1 VKISDEFLTKLS
13 RTLADQGKLIEAGWI
28 SLRLAAIPRD
38 ATEIQINEMRMAYMA
53 GAQHLFSSIM
63 VVMDDDHEPTESD
76 LRRMDLIHKELE
88 AFGEELKLRIVA
100 SSGNA

>member
-38 ATEIQINEMRMAYMA
+38 ATFILLHHGRN
-53 GAQHLFSSIM
+53 G
-63 VVMDDDHEPTESD
+63 
-76 LRRMDLIHKELE
+76 RR
-88 AFGEELKLRIVA
+88 
-100 SSGNA
+100 S